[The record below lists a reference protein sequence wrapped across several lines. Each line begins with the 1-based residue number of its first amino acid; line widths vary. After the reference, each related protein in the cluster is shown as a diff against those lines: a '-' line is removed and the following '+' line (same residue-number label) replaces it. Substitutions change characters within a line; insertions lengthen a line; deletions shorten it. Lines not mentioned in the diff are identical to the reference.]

1 MKHIGGAKLTVRVL
15 GMAVAIA
22 MLFGAMPAGTF
33 ASQERGGGS
42 YSSPTYDFQIEWD
55 DSLWSAEETAG
66 TEGVE
71 FNSDLSYGFVQAIPD
86 YSNGAESCVADSTAN
101 IEGKENVAE
110 FVKAPKRIE
119 RPASGVDLGE
129 LFTYVNTD
137 SGAEIAIFI
146 ECRDLAAGDAVLQIM
161 LLGYLDDYE
170 AAAPTWEDLLLA
182 VETGSESNSN
192 KDEGSNSGKIG
203 KGESASAEID
213 GNAYINPEFG
223 FTATWDEDAWTAEP
237 LSGEDD
243 VSSGFAVA
251 SEYSYGMIIVEE
263 LQGDFEDCA
272 VNYAEQI
279 GSWEAFTKFR
289 KASNSFDLP
298 RSADESVGALYTY
311 VDNTNPDKPA
321 KVVAYFECR
330 LLPEAVN
337 SNNDDADAE
346 LDSVTTPRFEVEMSF
361 DPEVWEVEN
370 LSDDETDNVS
380 LISDFGRFTLMA
392 LEYDADIESCVET
405 LVDNEQDYA
414 LDDVVVADRVLERP
428 ELGDDA
434 EGELYSYTFD
444 SEDGPL
450 DVMVYLECRQIVE
463 GESVTGIAIFTS
475 VETWNDAL
483 PVYQT
488 VLDSIEVA

>member
-1 MKHIGGAKLTVRVL
+1 VTGSLSTVEELSGDDGAGVTVWTEYTY
-15 GMAVAIA
+15 
-22 MLFGAMPAGTF
+22 GTF
-33 ASQERGGGS
+33 RISESESIDSDACLEFMAETFGTGENINNFDNASRKIELPVSGLEGHNNLYSLTMDSDGEPLDMYMYLKCVPLLDGDGVLMIMLVSSIDAYEESLPEFNNLLAGIEITEATGAIDETVEESGSTNDHAPTDGQRFENADLGFAVTWNPESWTGAPFDDEDGIGVEFESELAYGILTAEESDLTARECVQELAFQLEGS
-42 YSSPTYDFQIEWD
+42 QDYKKVLKAPKSMERPEVPSGVSAELYTMVDKNSPTKYVILFACGPT
-55 DSLWSAEETAG
+55 S
-66 TEGVE
+66 TEGVMLNGR
-71 FNSDLSYGFVQAIPD
+71 FLTVSSDWEAALPAVQELID
-86 YSNGAESCVADSTAN
+86 
-101 IEGKENVAE
+101 
-110 FVKAPKRIE
+110 
-119 RPASGVDLGE
+119 GVDVRPIEKSDGE
-129 LFTYVNTD
+129 
-137 SGAEIAIFI
+137 
-146 ECRDLAAGDAVLQIM
+146 
-161 LLGYLDDYE
+161 
-170 AAAPTWEDLLLA
+170 
-182 VETGSESNSN
+182 
-192 KDEGSNSGKIG
+192 
-203 KGESASAEID
+203 
-213 GNAYINPEFG
+213 
-223 FTATWDEDAWTAEP
+223 
-237 LSGEDD
+237 
-243 VSSGFAVA
+243 
-251 SEYSYGMIIVEE
+251 
-263 LQGDFEDCA
+263 
-272 VNYAEQI
+272 
-279 GSWEAFTKFR
+279 
-289 KASNSFDLP
+289 
-298 RSADESVGALYTY
+298 
-311 VDNTNPDKPA
+311 
-321 KVVAYFECR
+321 
-330 LLPEAVN
+330 N

-392 LEYDADIESCVET
+392 LESDADIESCVET